1 MLQLKRVAAT
11 IAKNTNGEGVI
22 VNSYHTL
29 LHQDMLPWISTTH
42 PD

>member
-1 MLQLKRVAAT
+1 MPLKCVAAA

-22 VNSYHTL
+22 VNFYQTL